1 MGLSALDLAS
11 RFTGWFSLGCSIW
24 SAIPQI
30 LLLLRLP
37 PRGGPSFSLL
47 VAWLFGDAALVAGM
61 YLTDAPVTQKFSG
74 IWFGI
79 GDIIIML
86 LLLVGRSSLGK
97 RYRQH
102 RHSWDHHDSNAEDEL
117 LAKRESRK
125 RWWKQAD
132 GWPLNAVVGGMLII
146 GTFLV
151 WYLVDVRERATTP
164 PLEPVKAPFDR
175 ISWAGWAIGF
185 AGFLCYSASINL

>member
-11 RFTGWFSLGCSIW
+11 RFTGWFSREWQTNHEVDMPTTDNSAPAATDVDQVGCSIW

-74 IWFGI
+74 
-79 GDIIIML
+79 M
-86 LLLVGRSSLGK
+86 
-97 RYRQH
+97 
-102 RHSWDHHDSNAEDEL
+102 
-117 LAKRESRK
+117 
-125 RWWKQAD
+125 
-132 GWPLNAVVGGMLII
+132 
-146 GTFLV
+146 
-151 WYLVDVRERATTP
+151 
-164 PLEPVKAPFDR
+164 
-175 ISWAGWAIGF
+175 
-185 AGFLCYSASINL
+185 